1 MQSTLV
7 LCDLSASLPV
17 VKSVCSTVLA
27 SSLAVGA
34 VTHVHLVP
42 VHAHMQ
48 TRTRETERERERE
61 REKEIHKFL
70 PTDDRCMHTGMH
82 SLYHCIYIYIY
93 TFTGLCVL
101 NVLIV

>member
-1 MQSTLV
+1 M
-7 LCDLSASLPV
+7 

-27 SSLAVGA
+27 SSLAVGV

-48 TRTRETERERERE
+48 TRTRERERARERERERE

-82 SLYHCIYIYIY
+82 SLYIYIYIHLLVY
-93 TFTGLCVL
+93 VSLMC
-101 NVLIV
+101 

>member
-1 MQSTLV
+1 M
-7 LCDLSASLPV
+7 
-17 VKSVCSTVLA
+17 LA
-27 SSLAVGA
+27 SSLAVGV

-42 VHAHMQ
+42 VHAHMAD
-48 TRTRETERERERE
+48 TDDERERESERARERERE

-82 SLYHCIYIYIY
+82 SLYIYIYIY

-101 NVLIV
+101 NVLICLEPLRSSCDI

>member
-1 MQSTLV
+1 M
-7 LCDLSASLPV
+7 

-61 REKEIHKFL
+61 KEIHKFL

-82 SLYHCIYIYIY
+82 SLYIYIYIY
-93 TFTGLCVL
+93 WFM
-101 NVLIV
+101 